1 MSESVTIHFLG
12 ASGTVTGSK
21 YLIES
26 SEKNILIDCGLFQG
40 IKKLRELNWNQ
51 LPVKVSDI
59 DLILLTHGH
68 LDHTGFL
75 PNLIKM
81 GYQGPI
87 WATAPTIDIA
97 KIILEDSAKI
107 QEEEA
112 EKANK
117 EHYTKHHPA
126 EPLYTLKHVEKT
138 IPLFEVKDEG
148 TWLQISDNIR
158 LRFQYNGHILG
169 ATYLELDLFGKRFV
183 FSGDVGRPVDP
194 LLQEPKKPEKAD
206 ILFLES
212 TYGDRLHPEGSTLDK
227 MQQIIVETFEQKGTV
242 IIPSFAVERAQL
254 LLYLLW
260 QLRIQD
266 KIPQSIPI
274 ILDSPMG
281 SDVLK
286 LFQKHTDWHKL
297 NPADCGQM
305 CNQARITRSFKE
317 TREIIDDPQSKI
329 IIAGSGMVTGGRVLT
344 YLEQYIDRPETTVML
359 AGYQAEGTRGRQLL
373 DGLKEIKFYG
383 KYFTVKA
390 RIEYLEG
397 LSGHADQNELLN
409 WISDIKKA
417 PEKVYL
423 IHGEPQALNML
434 RVKISDTFG
443 WKVHIPDLFEID
455 TISYA

>member
-1 MSESVTIHFLG
+1 MSESVNIHFLG
-12 ASGTVTGSK
+12 AAGTVTGSK

-40 IKKLRELNWNQ
+40 IKKLRELNWSQ
-51 LPVKVSDI
+51 LPIKISDI
-59 DLILLTHGH
+59 DMVVLTHGH
-68 LDHTGFL
+68 LDHSGFL
-75 PNLIKM
+75 PNLVKM
-81 GYQGPI
+81 GYRGPI

-117 EHYTKHHPA
+117 EHYTKHNPA
-126 EPLYTLKHVEKT
+126 KPLYTLKHVEKT
-138 IPLFEVKDEG
+138 IPLFEAKEEG
-148 TWLQISDNIR
+148 NWLQVSDNIR

-169 ATYLELDLFGKRFV
+169 ATFLDIDLFGKHFV
-183 FSGDVGRPVDP
+183 FSGDVGRPSDP
-194 LLQEPKKPEKAD
+194 LLRDPKKPEKAD

-212 TYGDRLHPEGSTLDK
+212 TYGDRLHPKESTLDE
-227 MQQIIVETFEQKGTV
+227 MQKIILETYELKGTI

-254 LLYLLW
+254 LIYLLW

-266 KIPQSIPI
+266 KIPLSIPI

-281 SDVLK
+281 ADVLN

-297 NPADCGQM
+297 NSTDCAKM
-305 CNQARITRSFKE
+305 CNQIRITQSFKE
-317 TREIIDDPQSKI
+317 TWEIIDDPQSKI

-359 AGYQAEGTRGRQLL
+359 AGYQADGTRGRQLL
-373 DGLKEIKFYG
+373 DGIKEIKFYG
-383 KYFTVKA
+383 KYFPVKA

-409 WISDIKKA
+409 WISDLKEA
-417 PEKVYL
+417 PDKVYL
-423 IHGEPQALNML
+423 IHGEPQALDML
-434 RVKISDTFG
+434 RVKISDTLG
-443 WKVHIPDLFEID
+443 WEVHIPDLFEID
-455 TISYA
+455 TVSYA